1 MTLAFPIGHFGIFC
15 PSGRVFGDKP
25 LGWVGNFSHSAAI
38 IPTTFWGESPPPGLT
53 LPRAGCGGVC
63 VWGWGVGEGEAYEG
77 IYCPN
82 TEKMTFKIA
91 NNIKIKLLCS
101 K

>member
-38 IPTTFWGESPPPGLT
+38 IPTTFWGESPPRGT
-53 LPRAGCGGVC
+53 HA
-63 VWGWGVGEGEAYEG
+63 E
-77 IYCPN
+77 
-82 TEKMTFKIA
+82 
-91 NNIKIKLLCS
+91 S
-101 K
+101 